1 MARIRLLLV
10 ALPVAALV
18 AGSAPG
24 YPASKTPSRAQ
35 PQMPGTPTFI
45 ISGRGWGHGVGMA
58 QWGAYGFAREGATYD
73 EILAHYYKGTT
84 LGRAQ
89 ISRVR
94 VLLAE
99 GRAKLSISSTAP
111 FTARDGLGQLW
122 RLPAGPQTFGPGLR
136 LKTTDFQEP
145 QRLPPPVT
153 FLPGS
158 SPLRLGGRPYR
169 GQFQV
174 SVANGS
180 LRAVNS
186 VSLEAYLYG
195 VVPSEMPKE
204 WLPEALKAQAVAARS
219 YALAVRK
226 TGSWF
231 DLYPDT
237 RSQVYLG
244 ISHEF
249 PSTTAAVDETA
260 GEVVLYQ
267 GRLITTYFFSSSGG
281 RTASA
286 PEVWPS
292 SQPTP
297 YLVSVDDP
305 HDTISPHHRWGP
317 FVVTAQRLRGLLG
330 ARGTLADIRL
340 NTGPSG
346 RVQTVTAVTSQGE
359 SSVTGSDLRR
369 AMKLRST
376 WFRIGVLSL
385 ANPEAPVTFGKRV
398 SLSGVARSLPSVRLE
413 QRQAGATWQPVG
425 PVRPAP
431 GGVVKIK
438 LKPRGPTDYR
448 LTSGPVRSRIA
459 HVSVAPLVRFQGMP
473 DAGTLRGYARPVFPG
488 ASIALQ
494 RFDGSRWRTFART
507 TIDAAG
513 QLPGRRPA
521 RPGRLSSAAGA
532 RPRLRPRREPDAQGG
547 PGMRRLALAT
557 FLLALALPAPA
568 SAARFA
574 IGVEREQTAVSWRRG
589 SRRAPA
595 SGSRASAP
603 SRSRSELPGAAGLSS
618 VPGVAWVERIRA
630 SRRVMFTP
638 SDPFAIRQW
647 YLGRIHAFD
656 AWTQAPNL
664 PSVRVAVLD
673 SGIDSGHP
681 ELRTR
686 SRTGR
691 ASSRAPGRATRT
703 VTARSSP
710 ARSPPA

>member
-1 MARIRLLLV
+1 MARTRLLLV

-24 YPASKTPSRAQ
+24 YPGNKAPSRAEA
-35 PQMPGTPTFI
+35 PIPGTPTFV

-84 LGRAQ
+84 LGQAQ
-89 ISRVR
+89 VSRVR
-94 VLLAE
+94 VLLAQ
-99 GRAKLSISSTAP
+99 GSSKLSVSSAAP

-122 RLPAGPQTFGPGLR
+122 HLPAGPQTFGPGLR
-136 LKTTDFQEP
+136 LKTTDFQQP
-145 QRLPPPVT
+145 QRVPPPVT

-249 PSTTAAVDETA
+249 PSTTAAVNETA

-317 FVVTAQRLRGLLG
+317 FVVTAQRLRRLLG
-330 ARGTLADIRL
+330 GRGTLADIRL

-385 ANPEAPVTFGKRV
+385 ANPEAPVTFGKKV
-398 SLSGVARSLPSVRLE
+398 SLSGIARSIPSLRLE
-413 QRQAGATWQPVG
+413 QRPAGATWQPVG
-425 PVRPAP
+425 PVRPGP
-431 GGVVKIK
+431 GGVVNIK
-438 LKPRGPTDYR
+438 AKPRVPTDYR
-448 LTSGPVRSRIA
+448 LTSGPVRSGVA

-488 ASIALQ
+488 ASVALQ

-507 TIDAAG
+507 TIDEQGSFQAAVELVPG
-513 QLPGRRPA
+513 DYRARLAPGR
-521 RPGRLSSAAGA
+521 G
-532 RPRLRPRREPDAQGG
+532 
-547 PGMRRLALAT
+547 
-557 FLLALALPAPA
+557 F
-568 SAARFA
+568 
-574 IGVEREQTAVSWRRG
+574 
-589 SRRAPA
+589 
-595 SGSRASAP
+595 
-603 SRSRSELPGAAGLSS
+603 
-618 VPGVAWVERIRA
+618 VPGV
-630 SRRVMFTP
+630 
-638 SDPFAIRQW
+638 
-647 YLGRIHAFD
+647 
-656 AWTQAPNL
+656 
-664 PSVRVAVLD
+664 
-673 SGIDSGHP
+673 
-681 ELRTR
+681 
-686 SRTGR
+686 
-691 ASSRAPGRATRT
+691 
-703 VTARSSP
+703 SP
-710 ARSPPA
+710 TLKVGPA